1 MFDAKLFGMT
11 IPEANATD
19 PQQRILLEETFIA
32 IQATEMLK
40 NDSIHARTGA
50 LVTSYVAKTHCMWFV

>member
-1 MFDAKLFGMT
+1 MT

-32 IQATEMLK
+32 IQATEMLN